1 MQCSIADL
9 NLYDPLVHVN
19 VNSIAFA
26 DGSNW
31 ASERGFWRHVA
42 HHQAASSA
50 AEASVGE

>member
-9 NLYDPLVHVN
+9 NLYDPLVNVN
-19 VNSIAFA
+19 MNSIAFA
-26 DGSNW
+26 HGGDW
-31 ASERGFWRHVA
+31 PAERGFWRHVS